1 MLTRIVKITFQEDKL
16 TAFFEH
22 FETVKWKVATFPG
35 CHGMKLLKDVNNP
48 SIVMTYSIWDS
59 EEALNKY
66 RDSELFGELWPKI
79 KPWFASKAE
88 AWSVETHFDGFEKNQ
103 KLEQTV

>member
-16 TAFFEH
+16 PAFFEH

-35 CHGMKLLKDVNNP
+35 CRGMKLFKDINNP

-59 EEALNKY
+59 EEALNNY
-66 RDSELFGELWPKI
+66 RDSELFGALWPKI
-79 KPWFASKAE
+79 KPWFAEKAE
-88 AWSVETHFDGFEKNQ
+88 AWSVETYFDGFQ
-103 KLEQTV
+103 KR